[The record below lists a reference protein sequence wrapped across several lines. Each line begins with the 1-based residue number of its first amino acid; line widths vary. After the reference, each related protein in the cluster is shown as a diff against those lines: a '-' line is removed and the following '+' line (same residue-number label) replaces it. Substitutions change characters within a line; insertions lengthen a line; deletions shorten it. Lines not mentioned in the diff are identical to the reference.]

1 MRTLHGSQFGI
12 QRGEEVTLAGCGD
25 PLLARRPA
33 LVVLALYFARYM
45 ADSKLTPQFVE
56 EFTEVLKHEKK
67 IAYNEI
73 L

>member
-1 MRTLHGSQFGI
+1 MRTLHASQCWI
-12 QRGEEVTLAGCGD
+12 QHGEEVTLAGCGD
-25 PLLARRPA
+25 SLLALQPA
-33 LVVLALYFARYM
+33 LAALTLYFARYM